1 MLGSDIAGTVDAVG
15 PGVTRFAAGDDV
27 YGDILSYLGGFA
39 EYVCVPEKVL
49 EPLPEG
55 MSHEEASA
63 IPQAGMIAL
72 QGIVA
77 RGRVRAGE
85 QVLINGAGGGSGSY
99 AIQLAKLYGAEVTG
113 VDNAGKLEFMRSMG
127 ADHVLD
133 YRQTDYTATG
143 DRYDLILDLVA
154 YRSVAA
160 CARAL
165 APGGRYF
172 MVGGPVSTLLRV
184 LVFGPLRGRIRV
196 LAVQLGARHVGP
208 LVELIRDGKVA
219 TVIDRRF
226 PLAEVPDAL
235 RYVGEGHAR
244 ARSSLPSTDH
254 GAPRD
259 LCQHGRRGRRPDPR
273 PALDAELRLGGVHR
287 GRRAGRD
294 VQREPRHA
302 ARRARRRRD
311 DGVVGD
317 PAGGVG
323 GVSRRPAGSRCRDG
337 RLPLVAGP
345 AARQTRVRR
354 LSRRVRLP
362 VRVLV
367 PDPVR
372 GGEPVLPLGARHQDV
387 RDGVARHR
395 LPGDDEAPDAARLVR
410 GSPAQ
415 PCRADDAIEQG
426 ALFCAMLAA
435 NPRRPTNGGA
445 S

>member
-1 MLGSDIAGTVDAVG
+1 MKAVVYTRYGLTDQLRLTDLPVPTPRAGEVRVRVRAVSLNLSDWEALRGSPGYARLNGLRRPRRQVLGSDIAGTVDAVG

-85 QVLINGAGGGSGSY
+85 RVLINGAGGGSGSY

-235 RYVGEGHAR
+235 RYVGEGHAK
-244 ARSSLPSTDH
+244 
-254 GAPRD
+254 GK
-259 LCQHGRRGRRPDPR
+259 
-273 PALDAELRLGGVHR
+273 
-287 GRRAGRD
+287 
-294 VQREPRHA
+294 
-302 ARRARRRRD
+302 
-311 DGVVGD
+311 VVVTID
-317 PAGGVG
+317 
-323 GVSRRPAGSRCRDG
+323 
-337 RLPLVAGP
+337 
-345 AARQTRVRR
+345 
-354 LSRRVRLP
+354 
-362 VRVLV
+362 
-367 PDPVR
+367 
-372 GGEPVLPLGARHQDV
+372 
-387 RDGVARHR
+387 
-395 LPGDDEAPDAARLVR
+395 
-410 GSPAQ
+410 
-415 PCRADDAIEQG
+415 
-426 ALFCAMLAA
+426 
-435 NPRRPTNGGA
+435 
-445 S
+445 